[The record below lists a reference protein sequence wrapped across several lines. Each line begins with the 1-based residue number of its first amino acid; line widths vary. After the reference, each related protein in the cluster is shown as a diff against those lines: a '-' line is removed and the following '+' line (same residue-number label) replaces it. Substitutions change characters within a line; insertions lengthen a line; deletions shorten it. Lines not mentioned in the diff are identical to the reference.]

1 MTNANRPSAVGAV
14 HPLHAILLSFPFPLF
29 TGALVGDIAYW
40 KTHQIEWSNLAQ
52 WLNAGGL
59 AVGAFALLWA
69 FVAAIRA
76 PRAAGA
82 KRWLYVLALAL
93 ALGAGLL
100 NALVHSKDAWAIM
113 PDALW
118 WSGLSTVLAL
128 VASWLGFARPF
139 SVETF

>member
-1 MTNANRPSAVGAV
+1 MTYPSQPSDVGAV
-14 HPLHAILLSFPFPLF
+14 HPLHAILLSFPLPLF
-29 TGALVGDIAYW
+29 TGALVGDLAYW
-40 KTHQIEWSNLAQ
+40 KTHQIDWSNLAQ

-59 AVGAFALLWA
+59 AVGALALLWA

-76 PRAAGA
+76 PRAAGG

-100 NALVHSKDAWAIM
+100 NAFVHSKDAWAIM
-113 PDALW
+113 PAALW
-118 WSGLSTVLAL
+118 WSAISTVLAL

-139 SVETF
+139 AVEAF